1 MRRFGIAAVSA
12 AMMAGLT
19 LAACSSSG
27 GGGSK
32 DSTPPSSPPS
42 APSSP
47 SSSVSASFDRT
58 AAQAEIK
65 KNWEAFFSKD
75 TPLAKKVDYIEHG
88 DQLKTAVQKFGSDP
102 RLKQASAKVTDV
114 FASSPTAATVKYQVL
129 LNGKVALPSAVGD
142 AVFENGVWKVS
153 VKTLCGLLGLIGG
166 PSIAA
171 CS

>member
-1 MRRFGIAAVSA
+1 MPRFGLAAVSA
-12 AMMAGLT
+12 VMAAGMA

-42 APSSP
+42 SP
-47 SSSVSASFDRT
+47 SSSASSSASFDRA
-58 AAQAEIK
+58 AAQAEIT

-75 TPLAKKVDYIEHG
+75 TPLSKKVDYIEHG
-88 DQLKTAVQKFGSDP
+88 DQLKSTVQKFGSDP

-129 LNGKVALPSAVGD
+129 LNGKVVLPGAVGD

-153 VKTLCGLLGLIGG
+153 DKTLCGLLGLIGG
-166 PSIAA
+166 PTLPG

>member
-1 MRRFGIAAVSA
+1 MPRFGIAAVSA
-12 AMMAGLT
+12 AMVAGLT

-27 GGGSK
+27 GGGN
-32 DSTPPSSPPS
+32 DSTPPSSPSS
-42 APSSP
+42 APSAP

-88 DQLKTAVQKFGSDP
+88 DQLKTTVQKFGSDP

-142 AVFENGVWKVS
+142 AVYENGVWKVS
-153 VKTLCGLLGLIGG
+153 DKTLCGLLGLIGG
-166 PSIAA
+166 PKVAG

>member
-1 MRRFGIAAVSA
+1 MRRFWIAA
-12 AMMAGLT
+12 AMVAGFT

-42 APSSP
+42 SSNSTP
-47 SSSVSASFDRT
+47 SSSASSSFDRT

-75 TPLAKKVDYIEHG
+75 TPLTKKIDYIEHG
-88 DQLKTAVQKFGSDP
+88 DQLKSTVQQFGSDP
-102 RLKQASAKVTDV
+102 RLKQASARVTDV

-129 LNGKVALPSAVGD
+129 LNGKVQLPNAVGD

-153 VKTLCGLLGLIGG
+153 DKTLCGLLGLLGG
-166 PSIAA
+166 PSIPA

>member
-1 MRRFGIAAVSA
+1 MRRFELAAVIAATV
-12 AMMAGLT
+12 AGLT

-27 GGGSK
+27 GGDK
-32 DSTPPSSPPS
+32 NDSTPSSSP
-42 APSSP
+42 PSSP
-47 SSSVSASFDRT
+47 SSSVSSSFDRT

-88 DQLKTAVQKFGSDP
+88 DQLKTAVQQFGSDP

-129 LNGKVALPSAVGD
+129 LNGKVVLPSAVGD
-142 AVFENGVWKVS
+142 AVYENGTWKVS
-153 VKTLCGLLGLIGG
+153 DKTLCGLLGLIGG
-166 PSIAA
+166 PSISA

>member
-12 AMMAGLT
+12 AMVAGLT

-27 GGGSK
+27 GGGK
-32 DSTPPSSPPS
+32 NDSTPPSSPPS
-42 APSSP
+42 TP
-47 SSSVSASFDRT
+47 SSSVSPSFDRT

-88 DQLKTAVQKFGSDP
+88 DQLETAVQKFGTDP

>member
-1 MRRFGIAAVSA
+1 MRRFGIATVSA
-12 AMMAGLT
+12 VMVAGLA

-27 GGGSK
+27 GGGTN
-32 DSTPPSSPPS
+32 DSTPPSTPPS
-42 APSSP
+42 APSS
-47 SSSVSASFDRT
+47 SVSSSFDRT

-65 KNWEAFFSKD
+65 KNWEAFFSKA

-88 DQLKTAVQKFGSDP
+88 DQLKTTVQKFGSDP

-129 LNGKVALPSAVGD
+129 LNGKVVLPSAVGD
-142 AVFENGVWKVS
+142 AVYENGVWKVS
-153 VKTLCGLLGLIGG
+153 DKTLCGLLGLIGG
-166 PSIAA
+166 PKVAG